1 MRYVHVALL
10 VTVATALLPLAT
22 PAVAELRH
30 PTGCLT
36 CSPVE
41 VPGAQPGATE
51 LTPETDTA
59 TAPKIGYVRRHARRA
74 EVRHLGSLAV
84 KSNRTTPEPHS

>member
-1 MRYVHVALL
+1 MRYARTALL

-22 PAVAELRH
+22 PAVAELGH

-41 VPGAQPGATE
+41 VTAVQPGATE
-51 LTPETDTA
+51 LTPETGAA
-59 TAPKIGYVRRHARRA
+59 TAPKVQHVRRHARRA
-74 EVRHLGSLAV
+74 EVRYRGS
-84 KSNRTTPEPHS
+84 